1 MFGDTDPEPF
11 DTKEYQL
18 MTEIGNSNFVSLSKL
33 DYRELT
39 FAPGINNTPNNS
51 ISYTTTG
58 GSTFKSFITFSI
70 KIVMIGTN
78 TTDVPK
84 VKDVRAVALPGG

>member
-1 MFGDTDPEPF
+1 
-11 DTKEYQL
+11 
-18 MTEIGNSNFVSLSKL
+18 MTEIGNSNFVSLNKR

-39 FAPGINNTPNNS
+39 FAPGINNIANNS
-51 ISYTTTG
+51 ISYTTTAG
-58 GSTFKSFITFSI
+58 ATFKSFITFSI
-70 KIVMIGTN
+70 KIVMSGTD